1 MAIPNMSDPTK
12 VEGLNAK
19 VTAGTSATTIVA
31 NAAASGATLRVVSLF
46 AANVDGAASADVTI
60 DVYDG
65 TAAYHICKTV
75 AVPADATVEVISGRP
90 LYLTEGDT
98 LRVTASAAGDIEA
111 VASYEKI
118 T

>member
-1 MAIPNMSDPTK
+1 MAAPNLNSPTK

-19 VTAGTSATTIVA
+19 GVVGTSVTTILT
-31 NAAASGATLRVVSLF
+31 NAASSGSTLRVVSLF
-46 AANVDGAASADVTI
+46 ASNVDGSSAADVTA

-75 AVPADATVEVISGRP
+75 SVPADATVEIVSGRP
-90 LYLTEGDT
+90 LYLAEGDS
-98 LRVTASAAGDIEA
+98 LRLTASAAGDLEA
-111 VASYEKI
+111 VVSYEKI